1 VNKKLRAIIEK
12 TKKVEWETI
21 VCANR
26 GNSSC
31 APENTLAAFKS
42 ALELKVDAVELDVH
56 LSSDGEIVVIHDEN
70 TKRTTGRDSLIAEMT
85 LKQIRQLDAGGWFDP
100 KYKGEKIP
108 TLKEVIQ
115 LVRGKAAL
123 FIEVKGK
130 KSTRNIFTK
139 NLNFLLNKFNLLD
152 KVVVFSFQ
160 KDFVQKLKQVCPQV
174 ATTLSTSTEEE
185 FRKALGYDWID
196 GVLPH
201 YNSITKEI
209 IIQKNRSGKWNLV
222 WTVDDIFVMKCLL
235 NMQAADAIITNR
247 PALLLKCLQR

>member
-1 VNKKLRAIIEK
+1 MNEKLRAIIEK

-21 VCANR
+21 VCAHR
-26 GNSSC
+26 GNSSG

-42 ALELKVDAVELDVH
+42 ALELKVDAIELDLH

-70 TKRTTGRDSLIAEMT
+70 TKRTTGNNDLIAGMT
-85 LKQIRQLDAGGWFDP
+85 LKEIRQLDAGGWFDP

-123 FIEVKGK
+123 FIEVKVEEA
-130 KSTRNIFTK
+130 IHDILMK
-139 NLNFLLNKFNLLD
+139 NLNFLLKKFDLLD
-152 KVVVFSFQ
+152 KVIVFSFQ
-160 KDFVQKLKQVCPQV
+160 KDFVRKLKQVCPQV
-174 ATTLSTSTEEE
+174 TTALITSTEEE
-185 FRKALGYDWID
+185 FQEALRYDWID

-209 IIQKNRSGKWNLV
+209 VVQKNKSGKWNLV
-222 WTVDDIFVMKCLL
+222 WTVNDIFVMKSLL
-235 NMQAADAIITNR
+235 NMHAADAIITDR
-247 PALLLKCLQR
+247 PALLLDCLQ

>member
-1 VNKKLRAIIEK
+1 MNEKLRTIIEK
-12 TKKVEWETI
+12 TKKVEWKTI
-21 VCANR
+21 VCAHR

-31 APENTLAAFKS
+31 VPENTLAAFKS
-42 ALELKVDAVELDVH
+42 ALELKVDAIELDVH

-70 TKRTTGRDSLIAEMT
+70 TKRTTGCNGLIAGMT
-85 LKQIRQLDAGGWFDP
+85 LKEIRQLDAGEWFDP

-115 LVRGKAAL
+115 LVRGKTAL

-130 KSTRNIFTK
+130 GSTRNILMK
-139 NLNFLLNKFNLLD
+139 NLNFLLKKFDLLD
-152 KVVVFSFQ
+152 KVVVFSFR
-160 KDFVQKLKQVCPQV
+160 KDFVQKLKQVCPQI

-185 FRKALGYDWID
+185 FREALRYDWID

-209 IIQKNRSGKWNLV
+209 ITQKNRSGKWNLV

-247 PALLLKCLQR
+247 PALLLKCLQ